1 MDDYMNEKNEAEN
14 RDKSKTQIDVS
25 EDMTAWKRKTSLF
38 LSSQA
43 LSLFGSSLVQYAIT
57 WYITIKTQSGI
68 MMTIAIICGFLPT
81 FFLSPFAGVWA
92 DRFNRKHLIIIS
104 DSFIAISTLVLALLF
119 MLGYQ
124 ATWLLFAAMSLR
136 AIGSGIQSPAVSA
149 IIPQIVPKKHLSRIN
164 ALNSSVHSFVSLL
177 SPLLS
182 GALLSIAP
190 IESVFF
196 IDVVTAAIA
205 VFFLSVFLHVPP
217 HKKALQKTNT
227 GYFSDLKLGV
237 KYIWKHDFIRLFFI
251 FCAVFFFLA
260 APACFLTPL
269 QVTRKFG
276 NNVLHL
282 TAIEIAFS
290 IGMLVGGL
298 IMAAWQGFRNKI
310 HTVAMAGFVFS
321 LFTVVL
327 GFIPV
332 FPVYLIIMG
341 ILGLAMP
348 FFNTPATV
356 LFQQKVDPNYLGRVF
371 GVLGMLTS
379 SIMPLS
385 MLLFGPLA
393 DIIKVDW
400 IIIASG
406 SLIFVVGLIV
416 FFSKVL
422 IEEGE
427 TDSLLEST
435 APQQF
440 N

>member
-1 MDDYMNEKNEAEN
+1 MKENAAEKRNV
-14 RDKSKTQIDVS
+14 SKTGADVS
-25 EDMTAWKRKTSLF
+25 ENMTAWKQKTILF

-104 DSFIAISTLVLALLF
+104 DSFIAVSTLILAVLF

-124 ATWLLFAAMSLR
+124 AAWLLFTAMSLR
-136 AIGSGIQSPAVSA
+136 AIGSSIQSPAVSA
-149 IIPQIVPKKHLSRIN
+149 IIPQIVPKKHLTRIN
-164 ALNSSVHSFVSLL
+164 ALNSSSHSLVSLL

-205 VFFLSVFLHVPP
+205 VFILSVFLHVPV
-217 HKKALQKTNT
+217 HKKALQKTNA
-227 GYFSDLKLGV
+227 GYFNDLRLGV
-237 KYIWKHDFIRLFFI
+237 RYIWNHSFIRLFFI

-282 TAIEIAFS
+282 TAIETAFS
-290 IGMLVGGL
+290 IGMMAGGL
-298 IMAAWQGFRNKI
+298 IMTIWQGFRNKI

-321 LFTVVL
+321 FFTVLL
-327 GFIPV
+327 GITPV
-332 FPVYLIIMG
+332 FPVYMVFMG

-356 LFQQKVDPNYLGRVF
+356 LLQQKSDPDYLGRVF
-371 GVLGMLTS
+371 GVLNMLTS
-379 SIMPLS
+379 SVMPLS

-393 DIIKVDW
+393 DIIKIDW
-400 IIIASG
+400 IISASG
-406 SLIFVVGLIV
+406 AFILITALIV
-416 FFSKVL
+416 FCNKDVVKA
-422 IEEGE
+422 GE
-427 TDSLLEST
+427 PDSLPEST
-435 APQQF
+435 AQ

>member
-149 IIPQIVPKKHLSRIN
+149 IIPRLSQEAFIKDKCAEQQRPFLCLAAI
-164 ALNSSVHSFVSLL
+164 
-177 SPLLS
+177 PLLS

-251 FCAVFFFLA
+251 FCAVFFFLE